1 MSHCDDYDQ
10 YLNLLDYNPNS
21 KKDYTLKD
29 EDFKKTKNAHMKDKI
44 KIKKQLECE
53 KAFIQKVLETNPVI
67 QENLEINSKTLLYLL
82 NNIRDEYDSDLNQK
96 GKEKLKRFCSTKTP
110 SSIKPKMPSIKLCSH
125 WRDCLCDSIK
135 NEPLIPSIQLNNI
148 KNKAYLDKKILI
160 KLFFKDDPQ
169 IIQKLSTF
177 EILLDGIPPKKKPIK
192 YIKIKDGEPKLVN
205 GLFLNKTPQNKYR
218 MCSGFNI
225 YWTIL
230 PSSVIFYKK

>member
-1 MSHCDDYDQ
+1 MSHNDDFDQ

-21 KKDYTLKD
+21 KKDLTLRD

-53 KAFIQKVLETNPVI
+53 EAFITKVLESNPVI

-96 GKEKLKRFCSTKTP
+96 GKEKLKRVCTLQNQETP
-110 SSIKPKMPSIKLCSH
+110 KAKFKLCSH

-135 NEPLIPSIQLNNI
+135 AENTISCVQVNNI

-160 KLFFKDDPQ
+160 KLFFKDDAQ
-169 IIQKLSTF
+169 IIQKLDNF
-177 EILLDGIPPKKKPIK
+177 DILREGIPPKNKPIK
-192 YIKIKDGEPKLVN
+192 YIKIKNGEPKLVN

-218 MCSGFNI
+218 LCSGFNI
-225 YWTIL
+225 FWTIL

>member
-1 MSHCDDYDQ
+1 MSQSDNYDQ

-21 KKDYTLKD
+21 KRDLTLRE

-53 KAFIQKVLETNPVI
+53 ESFIRKVLDSNPVI
-67 QENLEINSKTLLYLL
+67 QENLEINSQTLLYLL

-96 GKEKLKRFCSTKTP
+96 GKEKLKKVCSLKKEEP
-110 SSIKPKMPSIKLCSH
+110 PKPKFKLCSH

-135 NEPLIPSIQLNNI
+135 TENTVSCIQVNNI

-169 IIQKLSTF
+169 IIQKLDNYD
-177 EILLDGIPPKKKPIK
+177 ILREGNPPKNKPIK
-192 YIKIKDGEPKLVN
+192 YIKIKNGEPKLIN
-205 GLFLNKTPQNKYR
+205 GLFLNQTTQNKYR
-218 MCSGFNI
+218 LCSGFNI
-225 YWTIL
+225 FWTIL